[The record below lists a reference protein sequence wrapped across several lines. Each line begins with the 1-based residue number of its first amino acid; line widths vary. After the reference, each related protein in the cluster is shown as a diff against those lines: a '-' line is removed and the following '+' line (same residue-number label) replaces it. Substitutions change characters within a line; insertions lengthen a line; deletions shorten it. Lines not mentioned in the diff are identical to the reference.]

1 MRWRLPHPLI
11 GFFTGAVSLW
21 LWFTVLFANFAE
33 AMAEGRGKAQAETLR
48 RTRTDATAKKLQ
60 PDGQTTV
67 VSATVLRRGDLV
79 LVEAGD
85 LIPGDGEVI
94 EGVASVNEAAITGES
109 APVIKE
115 PGTDIRSSVTGGTT
129 IVSDWLKIRI
139 TANPGETFID
149 RMISLVEGAN
159 RQKTPNEIALNIL
172 LASLTI
178 IFLLA
183 VYTLQ
188 PFAIYSGSAVA
199 VTTLV
204 ALLGVSH
211 SHDDRW
217 TPFRYRDR
225 RDGPARPVQ
234 RAGHEWTGGRSG
246 GRCRYSAARQDRNHH
261 FRQPHGMRI
270 SSRRAVSRG
279 RCCQGG
285 SAVEHRR

>member
-1 MRWRLPHPLI
+1 MALAAPHLEQPSPSPRGPLGEGRRASRSISIFDREIMRRAVGDSVRKLDPRVQLRNPVMFVVLVGAAITTVEFFRSLVDSSLSGDRGFTLLI
-11 GFFTGAVSLW
+11 AIW

-33 AMAEGRGKAQAETLR
+33 AMAEGRGKAQADTLR
-48 RTRTDATAKKLQ
+48 KTRTDAQAKRLQ
-60 PDGQTTV
+60 ANGQVQT
-67 VSATVLRRGDLV
+67 VSATELRRGDLV

-85 LIPGDGEVI
+85 IIPGDGEVI

-129 IVSDWLKIRI
+129 IVSDHLKIRI

-149 RMISLVEGAN
+149 RMIALVEGAS

-172 LASLTI
+172 LASLTV

-188 PFAIYSGSAVA
+188 PFAIYSGGAVD

-204 ALLGVSH
+204 ALLVCLIP
-211 SHDDRW
+211 
-217 TPFRYRDR
+217 T
-225 RDGPARPVQ
+225 
-234 RAGHEWTGGRSG
+234 T
-246 GRCRYSAARQDRNHH
+246 
-261 FRQPHGMRI
+261 
-270 SSRRAVSRG
+270 
-279 RCCQGG
+279 
-285 SAVEHRR
+285 